1 MIAISTASSDATD
14 ANDACESA
22 VGRSSMRPYAR
33 LGGAGVRP
41 VVMAGCAGVR
51 PGVKEHSSLYSS
63 SADSDASLSPSSSL
77 LSERPTRLLRRSLSL
92 RNQSVRV
99 RKDGACAQFRPSQ
112 DCSQGRYG
120 KHRSPTPSGS
130 EQVWST

>member
-1 MIAISTASSDATD
+1 
-14 ANDACESA
+14 
-22 VGRSSMRPYAR
+22 MRPYAR

-77 LSERPTRLLRRSLSL
+77 LSERPTRLLRRSLDRMSL
-92 RNQSVRV
+92 RLALWAGDSSNPALFATPLASLDGVRV
-99 RKDGACAQFRPSQ
+99 YAPRSDLGEPGA
-112 DCSQGRYG
+112 
-120 KHRSPTPSGS
+120 HRRNRDAADSL
-130 EQVWST
+130 